1 MSFKKIIL
9 VLLLIFSLVSLF
21 VIVYFSKNKIGMFG
35 KLYDEHVKRNT
46 EIITKTVQTNINIIK
61 NEINYLSQEDI
72 VKNVFEAYYL
82 SISQPEANKI
92 IEIKSKIQDCN
103 KIQLIAKDGLIVYS
117 TIDEENLK
125 QKIKDSVFEK
135 IVKHFSSTESPFFY
149 FLNNQQFIAFQK
161 QSLIVSN
168 ELTEGYVAI
177 YYNSNKLING
187 LPAKKLKVPFSYENF
202 LFLSKSNIDKRDLNL
217 IIENYEK
224 LKDAKKD
231 GFEKTIGAISQFEG
245 IKIVYYSKNEKFI
258 SPWTILFI
266 IIDLVLL
273 LLVIFTLFQLFREE
287 KMYQEVALRT
297 LKTDTVDSTHSEIG
311 DLVRDIEEDN
321 VVKSDIAEEG
331 IEKMIMQ
338 NNVDLYAAPSD
349 TKTSFTPETP
359 SYEEK
364 SEFEIEEEP
373 TTEFGSGLEEKQIEE
388 STPEFAFES
397 EQNIDIKTPEIE
409 IPEPIEPASTIKLDD
424 YSELEP
430 DKETKLFAEQEN
442 ILQEVT
448 NDYIEKEESLK
459 GITPEETAQE
469 EDELKNIEETIE
481 FDIPEVENIEVG
493 SLANNLPEIEEKT
506 ATEQPKFDTIEE
518 TEADLKNVMEE
529 PPQKIS
535 TIATVEDYGNVA
547 KDLAKNY
554 LGMTNISILK
564 RENNHF
570 SIVMQDGFENSNISF
585 DMNDPLVSMFLSK
598 GKSVDIK
605 GNLDSK
611 YVKSKFNSND
621 IANLEEIFIVPIA
634 KKGELVGVGFFGR
647 EKGVKEPTN
656 FQKSELFN
664 MGYLQEE

>member
-46 EIITKTVQTNINIIK
+46 EIITKTVQTNINLIK
-61 NEINYLSQEDI
+61 NEIHYLSQEEI
-72 VKNVFEAYYL
+72 VKNVFEAHYL

-117 TIDEENLK
+117 TIEEENLK

-135 IVKHFSSTESPFFY
+135 IVKHFSSSESPFFY

-187 LPAKKLKVPFSYENF
+187 LPTKRLKVPFSYENF
-202 LFLSKSNIDKRDLNL
+202 LFLSKGNVDKRDLNL

-224 LKDAKKD
+224 LKDTKKD
-231 GFEKTIGAISQFEG
+231 GLEKTIGAISQFDG

-321 VVKSDIAEEG
+321 VVKSDIANEG

-338 NNVDLYAAPSD
+338 NNVDLYAAPSE
-349 TKTSFTPETP
+349 TKTSFTTETP
-359 SYEEK
+359 SYEEE
-364 SEFEIEEEP
+364 SEFKIQ
-373 TTEFGSGLEEKQIEE
+373 EKEA
-388 STPEFAFES
+388 PEFAFEPEQKQIEETTPEFSFES
-397 EQNIDIKTPEIE
+397 EENIDIKTPEIE
-409 IPEPIEPASTIKLDD
+409 SPSPITIED

-469 EDELKNIEETIE
+469 ESTLKDIEETIE
-481 FDIPEVENIEVG
+481 FDIPEVENIEVEK
-493 SLANNLPEIEEKT
+493 LADNLPQIEEKA

-518 TEADLKNVMEE
+518 METDLKNVMEE
-529 PPQKIS
+529 PPHKIS

-554 LGMTNISILK
+554 LGMTKISILK

-570 SIVMQDGFENSNISF
+570 STVMKDGFENSNISF

-605 GNLDSK
+605 GNLNSK

>member
-46 EIITKTVQTNINIIK
+46 EIITKTVQTNINLIK
-61 NEINYLSQEDI
+61 NEIHYLSQEEI
-72 VKNVFEAYYL
+72 VKNVFEAHYL

-117 TIDEENLK
+117 TIEEENLK

-135 IVKHFSSTESPFFY
+135 IVKHFSSSESPFFY

-187 LPAKKLKVPFSYENF
+187 LPTKRLKVPFSYENF
-202 LFLSKSNIDKRDLNL
+202 LFLSKGNVDKRDLNL

-224 LKDAKKD
+224 LKDTKKD
-231 GFEKTIGAISQFEG
+231 GLEKTIGAISQFDG

-321 VVKSDIAEEG
+321 VVKSDIANEG

-349 TKTSFTPETP
+349 TKTSFTTETP
-359 SYEEK
+359 SYEEE
-364 SEFEIEEEP
+364 SEFETQEKEASEFSFEP
-373 TTEFGSGLEEKQIEE
+373 EQKQIEE
-388 STPEFAFES
+388 TTPEFSFES
-397 EQNIDIKTPEIE
+397 EENIDIKTQEIE
-409 IPEPIEPASTIKLDD
+409 NPSPITIED

-469 EDELKNIEETIE
+469 ESTLKDIEETIE
-481 FDIPEVENIEVG
+481 FDIPEVENIEVEK
-493 SLANNLPEIEEKT
+493 LADNLPQIEEKT

-529 PPQKIS
+529 PPHKIS

-547 KDLAKNY
+547 RDLAKNY
-554 LGMTNISILK
+554 LGMTKISILK

-570 SIVMQDGFENSNISF
+570 STVMKDGFENSNISF

-605 GNLDSK
+605 GNLNSK

>member
-46 EIITKTVQTNINIIK
+46 EIITKTVQTNINTIK
-61 NEINYLSQEDI
+61 NEINYLSQEEI

-135 IVKHFSSTESPFFY
+135 IVKHFSSSESPFFY

-177 YYNSNKLING
+177 YYNSNKLITG
-187 LPAKKLKVPFSYENF
+187 LPAKRLKVPFSYENF
-202 LFLSKSNIDKRDLNL
+202 LFLSKGNVDKKDLNL

-224 LKDAKKD
+224 LKDTKKD
-231 GFEKTIGAISQFEG
+231 GLEKTIGAISQFDG

-349 TKTSFTPETP
+349 TKTSFTSETP
-359 SYEEK
+359 SYKEEP
-364 SEFEIEEEP
+364 EFETQEKESPEFAFEP
-373 TTEFGSGLEEKQIEE
+373 EEKQLTETYEE
-388 STPEFAFES
+388 TTPEFAFES
-397 EQNIDIKTPEIE
+397 EENIDIKTPEIE
-409 IPEPIEPASTIKLDD
+409 SPSQITIED

-469 EDELKNIEETIE
+469 EEALKNIEETIE
-481 FDIPEVENIEVG
+481 FDIPEVENIEVEK
-493 SLANNLPEIEEKT
+493 LADNLPQIEEKT
-506 ATEQPKFDTIEE
+506 TTEQPKFDTIEE
-518 TEADLKNVMEE
+518 METDLKNVMEE
-529 PPQKIS
+529 PPHKIS

-547 KDLAKNY
+547 RDLAKNY

-570 SIVMQDGFENSNISF
+570 STVMKDGFKNSNISF
-585 DMNDPLVSMFLSK
+585 DMNDPLVTMFLSK

-611 YVKSKFNSND
+611 YVRSKFNAND